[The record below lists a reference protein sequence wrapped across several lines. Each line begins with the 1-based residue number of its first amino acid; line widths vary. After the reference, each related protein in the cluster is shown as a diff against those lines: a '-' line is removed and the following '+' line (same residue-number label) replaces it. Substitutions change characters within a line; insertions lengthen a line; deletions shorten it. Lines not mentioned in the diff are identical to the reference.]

1 MSERLPAWFVSHG
14 APVLALDTKDPTH
27 VFLSGL
33 GRQIGKPKAVLVV
46 SAHWEADAPRV
57 SGVAR
62 PPTIHDFYG
71 FPEPLYQLTY
81 PCAGAPQLASRVAQL
96 LSDASIETHIDEQ
109 RGLDHGAWIPL
120 LLMYPDADVA
130 VTQLSVQTKLGSEH
144 HFAIGRALSPLRD
157 EGVLILGSGG
167 FTHNLGEVDLRSH
180 SREMPEWAAEFRS
193 WTVDAIEQGRYEDL
207 LQYRTRA
214 PFAVRNHPSE
224 EHFLPLFVTAGTSR
238 SGVRI
243 HADVAYRSLVMD
255 AFRFD

>member
-1 MSERLPAWFVSHG
+1 MSERLPAYFVSHG
-14 APVLALDTKDPTH
+14 APVLALDTSDPTH

-33 GRQIGKPKAVLVV
+33 GRAIGKPRAVLVV
-46 SAHWEADAPRV
+46 SAHWEADSPRV
-57 SGVAR
+57 SGVAH
-62 PPTIHDFYG
+62 PETIHDFYG
-71 FPEPLYQLTY
+71 FPAPLYELRY
-81 PCAGAPQLASRVAQL
+81 PCAGAPELASRVAKML
-96 LSDASIETHIDEQ
+96 GDASIETHIDTQ

-130 VTQLSVQTKLGSEH
+130 VAQLSVQTRLGSEH

-167 FTHNLGEVDLRSH
+167 FTHNLGEVDLRSK
-180 SREMPEWAAEFRS
+180 SDKLPDWGAQFRS
-193 WTVDAIEQGRYEDL
+193 WAVDSIEQSRYEDL

-224 EHFLPLFVTAGTSR
+224 EHFLPLFVAAGAAQ
-238 SGVRI
+238 SGARI
-243 HADVAYRSLVMD
+243 HADVAYDSLVMD